1 MKFRRQHYVPRF
13 YLRNFAL
20 KKKKGFT
27 IRCFNKEKERPFEQN
42 IVNVGMENYFYD
54 KYAPPKIEKLFAEK
68 EQNHSKVYHKIIGT
82 ESINNLNESEKY
94 FMCEYIFFQNERTRT
109 TRERNRQIVKKIYKN
124 LEKTQ
129 GYTKFESLPEEYQ
142 EWLLE
147 SRGEMAQ
154 LNILFNKFK
163 DEEGNIQSPEEII
176 GYILDLGW
184 NLTKNNLA
192 KEFYTSDHPIVIYNP
207 IYSGNTIIGY
217 GSISYRSEGVEIYFP
232 LTPNLCLILFD
243 KEKSDYRNV
252 PPKRNVIEKELN
264 WINTQIIANSH
275 RIVLTRKNDF
285 QFVKECLKKY
295 PELKDPN
302 QNRIFT
308 YDID

>member
-1 MKFRRQHYVPRF
+1 
-13 YLRNFAL
+13 
-20 KKKKGFT
+20 
-27 IRCFNKEKERPFEQN
+27 
-42 IVNVGMENYFYD
+42 
-54 KYAPPKIEKLFAEK
+54 
-68 EQNHSKVYHKIIGT
+68 
-82 ESINNLNESEKY
+82 
-94 FMCEYIFFQNERTRT
+94 
-109 TRERNRQIVKKIYKN
+109 
-124 LEKTQ
+124 
-129 GYTKFESLPEEYQ
+129 
-142 EWLLE
+142 
-147 SRGEMAQ
+147 MAQ

-217 GSISYRSEGVEIYFP
+217 GSISYRAEGVEIYFP

-275 RIVLTRKNDF
+275 RTVFTRKNDF